1 MMDDLM
7 LEERCKTDARFREIV
22 NSIKNTHQR
31 GFKRRIDYIRFAND
45 WDITT
50 ADLRRK
56 GFRLND

>member
-7 LEERCKTDARFREIV
+7 LEERCRTDERFRDIV
-22 NSIKNTHQR
+22 NNTKNTYQR

-56 GFRLND
+56 GFRLDD